1 MDVNQNKSSMSVC
14 LPLEFSLTGAPLG
27 LIQSEDSVAACGCWT
42 QAGLS
47 VLLLV
52 SVIPY
57 HSGFALFLELELL
70 ASESAEMGFPFAPCW
85 TRGCRSSA
93 SCSSALLCLPEAWKG
108 MAALR
113 ASQ

>member
-1 MDVNQNKSSMSVC
+1 MS
-14 LPLEFSLTGAPLG
+14 
-27 LIQSEDSVAACGCWT
+27 ACVSWT
-42 QAGLS
+42 LADLS

-70 ASESAEMGFPFAPCW
+70 ASESAEMGFPLAPCW
-85 TRGCRSSA
+85 TWGCWLSA
-93 SCSSALLCLPEAWKG
+93 SWNSALLCLPEAWKG